1 MAKVKKI
8 LIDFTVAYV
17 PYTVVAV
24 IIGFMIGVVWWK
36 VCLLMLSAILVNMF
50 VNVVTVVL
58 STFRYKVI
66 TDFLR
71 RRK

>member
-8 LIDFTVAYV
+8 LMDFTVAYI
-17 PYTVVAV
+17 PYTLVAV
-24 IIGFMIGVVWWK
+24 MIGFVIGVVWWK
-36 VCLLMLSAILVNMF
+36 VCILMLSAILVNMF
-50 VNVVTVVL
+50 VNVVTVIL
-58 STFRYKVI
+58 STFRFRVI

>member
-1 MAKVKKI
+1 MARIKKI
-8 LIDFTVAYV
+8 LMDFTVAYI
-17 PYTVVAV
+17 PYTLVAV
-24 IIGFMIGVVWWK
+24 MIGFVIGVVWWK

>member
-1 MAKVKKI
+1 MAKIKKF
-8 LIDFTVAYV
+8 LKDFTVAYV

-24 IIGFMIGVVWWK
+24 IIGFMIDVMWWK

-50 VNVVTVVL
+50 VNVVTVIL
-58 STFRYKVI
+58 STFRFKVI

>member
-1 MAKVKKI
+1 MAKIKKF
-8 LIDFTVAYV
+8 LKDFTVAYV

-24 IIGFMIGVVWWK
+24 IIGFMIGVMWWK

-50 VNVVTVVL
+50 VNVVTVIL
-58 STFRYKVI
+58 STFRFKVI